1 MINVCSGTL
10 LPNFGDCW
18 YVFAGNGLGKLG
30 QMSVFGSNL
39 KIIAKDVGKREFL
52 MH

>member
-18 YVFAGNGLGKLG
+18 YVFAGNGLGELG
-30 QMSVFGSNL
+30 PTPVIGFSR
-39 KIIAKDVGKREFL
+39 KIIAKAVWKR
-52 MH
+52 